1 MSGEI
6 AAENDRTFLL
16 VADDSPELLKAL
28 RYACRRAKRTGG
40 KVAMLYVIPRI
51 EAQQWASVGDLMR
64 KEARDQAEEVL
75 HRFSELVVAMTGNLP
90 RLIIREGNTAEELLK
105 TIDEDPNISVLVLG
119 ASTGPQ
125 GPGPLVANLSSKY
138 AGNLR
143 VPLTIVPG
151 SLTDAQIDSIS

>member
-1 MSGEI
+1 MSAES
-6 AAENDRTFLL
+6 AAENERTFLL

-40 KVAMLYVIPRI
+40 KVAMLYVIPQI

-64 KEARDQAEEVL
+64 KEAREQAEEVL
-75 HRFSELVVAMTGNLP
+75 HRFSELVVAITGNLP
-90 RLIIREGNTAEELLK
+90 RLIIREGTTSEELVK
-105 TIDEDPNISVLVLG
+105 AIDEDPSISVLVLG
-119 ASTGPQ
+119 AGIGPQ
-125 GPGPLVANLSSKY
+125 GPGPLVSAL
-138 AGNLR
+138 AGKHAGSLR

>member
-1 MSGEI
+1 MSAES

-64 KEARDQAEEVL
+64 KEAREQAEEVL
-75 HRFSELVVAMTGNLP
+75 HRFSELVVAITGNLP
-90 RLIIREGNTAEELLK
+90 RLIIREGTTSEELVK

-119 ASTGPQ
+119 ADTGPQ
-125 GPGPLVANLSSKY
+125 GPGPLVTVLAGKY

>member
-1 MSGEI
+1 MCADI
-6 AAENDRTFLL
+6 TAENDRTFLL
-16 VADDSPELLKAL
+16 VADDTPELLKAL

-40 KVAMLYVIPRI
+40 KVAMLYVIPQI

-75 HRFSELVVAMTGNLP
+75 HRFSELVVSITGNLP
-90 RLIIREGNTAEELLK
+90 RVVIREGDTREQLLK
-105 TIDEDPNISVLVLG
+105 TIDEDPSISVLVLG
-119 ASTGPQ
+119 ADTGQQ
-125 GPGPLVANLSSKY
+125 GPGPLVSALSGKY
-138 AGNLR
+138 AANLR